1 MNRRHFLTQSGAIVA
16 AGACCLPTAFAA
28 SAPVSG
34 ADAFGTPPKPSTKYG
49 PGPKAGPVVKGREFV
64 FAAAHLDHS
73 HINDQCSELIAAG
86 ATLKWVFEPDEAKR
100 KAFLSR
106 YANVAVARSLDEIL
120 ADPEVRLV
128 ACAAVTSERGPVGC
142 RVMQAGKDYFCD
154 KAPFTTL
161 DQLAEAK
168 RVAART
174 GQKYFVYYGERLR
187 SEAGMFATELVASGV
202 LGRVL
207 QVVGLGPHRLNKAT
221 RPKWFFERAK
231 YGGIL
236 CDIGSHQCEQF
247 LTYAGATDARVAH
260 AAVGNFGNPDVPEFE
275 DFGSATFVGNNGATN
290 QIRIDWFTPNGL
302 SNWGD
307 GRTFILGTKGF
318 IELRKYAELARGR
331 GGDHVYLVDD
341 SGEHYIP
348 VGGKVGYRYFGDLI
362 LDSLNRTE
370 KAMSQAHAFKAAELC
385 LQAQAAAMRLTA

>member
-1 MNRRHFLTQSGAIVA
+1 MNRRHFLARSSALAA
-16 AGACCLPTAFAA
+16 AGPLFSYDALAA
-28 SAPVSG
+28 TSSAPSTG
-34 ADAFGTPPKPSTKYG
+34 GFGTEPAPSTKYV
-49 PGPKAGPVVKGREFV
+49 PGSKAGPVVKGREFV
-64 FAAAHLDHS
+64 FAAAHLDHN
-73 HINDQCSELIAAG
+73 HINDQCGELIAAG
-86 ATLKWVFEPDEAKR
+86 AVLKWVFEPDEAKR
-100 KAFLSR
+100 KSFLSR
-106 YANVAVARSLDEIL
+106 YPNVAVARSLDEIL
-120 ADPEVRLV
+120 ADPEVKLV
-128 ACAAVTSERGPVGC
+128 ASAAVTSERGPIGC
-142 RVMQAGKDYFCD
+142 RVMGAGKDYFCD

-161 DQLAEAK
+161 AQLEEAK
-168 RVAART
+168 SVAART
-174 GQKYFVYYGERLR
+174 GRKYFVYYGERLR
-187 SEAGMFATELVASGV
+187 SEAGMFATDLVASGV

-221 RPKWFFERAK
+221 RPQWFFEKAK

-247 LTYAGATDARVAH
+247 LTYTGATDARVAH

-275 DFGSATFVGNNGATN
+275 DFGAATFVGNNGATN
-290 QIRIDWFTPNGL
+290 QIRVDWFTPNGL

-331 GGDHVYLVDD
+331 GLDHVYLVDD

-348 VGGKVGYRYFGDLI
+348 VAGRVGYRYFGQLI

-370 KAMSQAHAFKAAELC
+370 TAMTQAHAFKAAELC
-385 LQAQAAAMRLTA
+385 LQAQASAVRLTA

>member
-1 MNRRHFLTQSGAIVA
+1 MNRRNFLARSGAIA
-16 AGACCLPTAFAA
+16 AGSLLAHDAFAA
-28 SAPVSG
+28 PVPAPSAG
-34 ADAFGTPPKPSTKYG
+34 AVGTEPTPSKKYV

-86 ATLKWVFEPDEAKR
+86 AVLKWVFEPDETKR
-100 KAFLSR
+100 KAFTAR
-106 YANVAVARSLDEIL
+106 FTNVQVARSLDEVL
-120 ADPEVRLV
+120 ADPEVKLV
-128 ACAAVTSERGPVGC
+128 ACAAVTSERGPIGC

-161 DQLAEAK
+161 AQLEEAK
-168 RVAART
+168 SVVTRT
-174 GQKYFVYYGERLR
+174 GRKYFVYYGERLR
-187 SEAGMFATELVASGV
+187 SEAGMYATDLVASGV

-207 QVVGLGPHRLNKAT
+207 QVVGLGPHRLGKAS

-247 LTYAGATDARVAH
+247 LTYAGASDARVAH
-260 AAVGNFGNPDVPEFE
+260 AAVGNFDNPDVPEFE
-275 DFGSATFVGNNGATN
+275 DFGTATFVANNGATN
-290 QIRIDWFTPNGL
+290 QIRVDWFTPAGL

-331 GGDHVYLVDD
+331 AVDHVYLVDE

-348 VGGKVGYRYFGDLI
+348 VAGKVGYRYFGQLI

-370 KAMSQAHAFKAAELC
+370 KAMTQAHAFKAAELC
-385 LQAQAAAMRLTA
+385 LQAQAAAIRLTA